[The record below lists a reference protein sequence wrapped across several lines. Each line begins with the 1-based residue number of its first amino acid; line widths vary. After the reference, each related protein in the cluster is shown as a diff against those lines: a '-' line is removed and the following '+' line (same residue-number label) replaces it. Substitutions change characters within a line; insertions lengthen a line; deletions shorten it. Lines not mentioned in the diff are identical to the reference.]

1 MTAPSAS
8 RSRAS
13 ASRSL
18 KALTRSLDSSDDLL
32 YLIFHELRTPL
43 SSIHGYASIL
53 LTGEL
58 GPLAP
63 PQRQT
68 VERLRELTLYLTTLI
83 TNLRQLALLADEPTL
98 IPWEPLEIGKLV
110 RAVCHDLAAEVER
123 KGVRLILKISPTTPV
138 SWAERNGV
146 TQILI
151 NLLMNAIKFT
161 PRKGT
166 ITVKVN
172 GSNRAIHLTVRDT
185 GVGIPRAILPKLF
198 RELYHQDRPEVNAS
212 GGSGLGLVIV
222 KRNVDRHQGSVSVNS
237 RVGRGSAFHVILP
250 QRSGHDVLKTVLARM
265 IERSRQEREPFS
277 LLLVKAGGTSSEQ
290 LDRILKDSIRS
301 DDLYYPLQK
310 AQLIAIVART
320 TLQGAQVIA
329 QRISQR
335 MQRDPEL
342 RGDLRV
348 TLQFG
353 IAAYPM
359 HGRRP
364 LQLLKVA
371 QRHLIDAS
379 LTDDGGDAATPRSH
393 GA

>member
-8 RSRAS
+8 RSRTS

-161 PRKGT
+161 PRKGK
-166 ITVKVN
+166 ITVEVN
-172 GSNRAIHLTVRDT
+172 GSNRAIRLTVRDT
-185 GVGIPRAILPKLF
+185 GVGIPRSVLPKLF
-198 RELYHQDRPEVNAS
+198 HELYHQDRPEVNAS

-222 KRNVDRHQGSVSVNS
+222 KRNVDRHRGSVSVTS
-237 RVGRGSAFHVILP
+237 RLGRGSAFHVILP
-250 QRSGHDVLKTVLARM
+250 QRSGHDVLKTVLVQM

-277 LLLVKAGGTSSEQ
+277 LLLVKAGGTSAEQ

-301 DDLYYPLQK
+301 DDLSYPLQK

-320 TLQGAQVIA
+320 SLQGAQVIA

-359 HGRRP
+359 HGRRA
-364 LQLLKVA
+364 LQLLKAA
-371 QRHLIDAS
+371 QRYLTDAS
-379 LTDDGGDAATPRSH
+379 LTDGAGNAATLRSH
-393 GA
+393 GV

>member
-185 GVGIPRAILPKLF
+185 GVGIPRAVLPKLF